1 MTAKTD
7 NYSFLEKELE
17 FAKLEIANLHD
28 DIHEW
33 MDKCDALSA
42 KIEHMEK
49 QEPVA
54 IQHREPSVNFRGEC
68 VGYSEWKDGKGLE
81 HWPRQSKNYSWYD

>member
-1 MTAKTD
+1 MTAKID

-33 MDKCDALSA
+33 MDKCDALRA
-42 KIEHMEK
+42 KITAMEQ
-49 QEPVA
+49 QEPVGYVA
-54 IQHREPSVNFRGEC
+54 ALFDEYVILANNFDRDALVYLAPVAPET
-68 VGYSEWKDGKGLE
+68 K
-81 HWPRQSKNYSWYD
+81 P

>member
-7 NYSFLEKELE
+7 NYSLLEKELE

-33 MDKCDALSA
+33 MDKCEALSA
-42 KIEHMEK
+42 KIEQLEK
-49 QEPVA
+49 QEP
-54 IQHREPSVNFRGEC
+54 IGC
-68 VGYSEWKDGKGLE
+68 VESR
-81 HWPRQSKNYSWYD
+81 P

>member
-1 MTAKTD
+1 MTAKID

-33 MDKCDALSA
+33 MDKCDALRA
-42 KIEHMEK
+42 KIEQLEK

-54 IQHREPSVNFRGEC
+54 SVWRCDNGHIHGSCERTLPMGATLYALPGAQGE
-68 VGYSEWKDGKGLE
+68 EK
-81 HWPRQSKNYSWYD
+81 

>member
-1 MTAKTD
+1 MTTKID

-33 MDKCDALSA
+33 MDKCDALRA
-42 KIEHMEK
+42 EWIEQNAFIVKLQNELRSYREREK
-49 QEPVA
+49 TMGW
-54 IQHREPSVNFRGEC
+54 NN
-68 VGYSEWKDGKGLE
+68 D
-81 HWPRQSKNYSWYD
+81 